1 MPVPSAPD
9 AVPADLPH
17 LTLAREALDRSG
29 VEREDPGLLGR
40 LAADPAT
47 GVLHLV
53 GGRAPVRDGALV
65 LVPPAG
71 PFPPEAVFLGRRL
84 TDAATP
90 AAGRPLV
97 LVARESAPGSSG
109 DGGPTGPAEP
119 TDAPTRDPLA
129 GVAWLGLRDVAA
141 GLSDADTGLFV
152 EAVAIANWHAGHG
165 FCSRCGG
172 RTDTESAGWVRRCR
186 DCSAP
191 HFPRTDPAVIMAV
204 MDDQDRILLGSNA
217 AWPAGT
223 VRVVHRGDGG
233 RFKTGGD
240 RDGCLQ
246 VFAGH
251 VVIHHDVLAGYQDAA
266 DAPVQG
272 VDAVGGVGVLPADE
286 DRFGFQKR
294 LTEDFQAGSG
304 QGGAGLHDV
313 CHGVGHAQAHRG
325 FDRAVQVDDF
335 CVDTAL
341 A

>member
-9 AVPADLPH
+9 AVPAALPH

-29 VEREDPGLLGR
+29 AEREDPGLLGR

-84 TDAATP
+84 TDAAAP
-90 AAGRPLV
+90 SAAGRPLV

-109 DGGPTGPAEP
+109 DGGPTRPAEP

-129 GVAWLGLRDVAA
+129 GAAWLGLRDVAA

-186 DCSAP
+186 DCSAR

-217 AWPAGT
+217 AWPAG
-223 VRVVHRGDGG
+223 RHS
-233 RFKTGGD
+233 
-240 RDGCLQ
+240 C
-246 VFAGH
+246 
-251 VVIHHDVLAGYQDAA
+251 LAGFVEPGESLEHAVAREVLEEAGIVVVDAA
-266 DAPVQG
+266 YRGSQPWPFPRSLMVGYRAHALPGQEPVADG
-272 VDAVGGVGVLPADE
+272 HEIRSVRWFTRDELAAEVRAGAVTLPGAVSIARALIEDWYGGTLPDPTT
-286 DRFGFQKR
+286 
-294 LTEDFQAGSG
+294 LIS
-304 QGGAGLHDV
+304 
-313 CHGVGHAQAHRG
+313 
-325 FDRAVQVDDF
+325 
-335 CVDTAL
+335 
-341 A
+341 